1 MTMERELDYCV
12 LMNGIDNL
20 DFQGNAVPSNLVLI
34 GNYAFPLSMNPRGQV
49 LMAASHY
56 GQGRIVVLGHE
67 MYLTSF
73 PNLVKNALTW
83 LMPSESLNTT
93 VGIQKGLES
102 LAVNLSYSSMKTEV
116 GDFKNDGLAVYVTD
130 AYSVESCAKELV
142 AFLKS
147 GGGLLIA
154 GQAWYWGQTHPGEN
168 TLLCFPGNEVCSVAG
183 IYFSELPGEVGKFPV
198 PRQIP
203 SSWLAVSVGKDFKE
217 DLNFLLQEVL
227 EFDVQGDALAS
238 VMVYEVMVYGPL
250 AFPITLTPC
259 GRPFIAGAY
268 YGQGR
273 IIVAGHEEYLGRDLL
288 SSFLINALLWLDKR
302 RNGVIGIIPQLKDAH
317 CVLSKSGLNC
327 QFTGF
332 REDLSVF
339 VCTSYDDSQCHQIQ
353 EFVAEGGGLMIGG
366 HAWYWAQCNPNRNL
380 MTDCPGNRILNKMGM
395 CLMGNTIGGSLYK
408 AQQITEDG
416 DSGTQAYHFRDLLQR
431 FAGHVI
437 QGQDLTKREEECLQK
452 LRNDCTN
459 YLRMQAHDS
468 ASYTS
473 TVALITDMVKEA
485 GVPQV
490 CHTCPVES
498 NKDKMLLYVGSEVYK
513 VCKDPDAL
521 LPFII
526 NYIPNLPIVSNEIIQ
541 ISADTSGRYVYS
553 TVYICRKSRTNVKLM
568 FTHTVYLQLQIGC
581 QTDCLGEADLLK
593 RAPVVH
599 MRCALDSEMLQVWNL
614 WGGLIYLIAPPKSQV
629 HGVEVVVQT
638 AVKAPYY
645 KSGQTSVADWV
656 NDIRNA
662 PAPWAEL
669 EFENVIITLHSDFIR
684 KLNRPDEV
692 AALWDSIMK
701 GVADLAA
708 KPAKFPRK
716 ERFVADVQ
724 ISYGFM
730 HAGFPIMI
738 HTTSVE
744 ELLNPE
750 TARTQGIW
758 GAIHELGHNQQCSAW
773 EFPPYTT
780 ECTCNLW
787 SVYVHE
793 EVLWV
798 NRANA
803 HPNMTPE
810 RRKDRAEDYAKG
822 GRNLDTWSVWT
833 ALETYM
839 QLQDTFGWDAFKKV
853 FAGYQN
859 MQNVPNDRNEKMNLY
874 AETFSKAVNMNLT
887 PFFKAWGWPIQPST
901 EETLKS
907 LPTWSDHPMA
917 QYVKSPSLSML
928 ES

>member
-1 MTMERELDYCV
+1 MEREMDYCV
-12 LMNGIDNL
+12 LMNGIEEL
-20 DFQGNAVPSNLVLI
+20 DFQGNVVPSDLVLI
-34 GNYAFPLSMNPRGQV
+34 GSHAFPLSMNPRGQV
-49 LMAASHY
+49 LMAASRY

-67 MYLTSF
+67 TYLTRF
-73 PNLVKNALTW
+73 PSLVENALTW
-83 LMPSESLNTT
+83 LMPTESKSTT

-154 GQAWYWGQTHPGEN
+154 GQAWNWAQTHPEEN
-168 TLLCFPGNEVCSVAG
+168 TLLCFSGNKVCSVAG

-203 SSWLAVSVGKDFKE
+203 SSWLAVSIGKDFKD
-217 DLNFLLQEVL
+217 DLKFLLQGVS
-227 EFDVQGDALAS
+227 EFDVQGGALAS
-238 VMVYEVMVYGPL
+238 ELMAHGPL
-250 AFPITLTPC
+250 AFPIALTPC
-259 GRPFIAGAY
+259 GRAFIAGAY

-273 IIVAGHEEYLGRDLL
+273 IIVAGHEGYFGRDSL
-288 SSFLINALLWLDKR
+288 SSFLINAIRWLDEG
-302 RNGVIGIIPQLKDAH
+302 RNGVIGIMPQLKDAH
-317 CVLSKSGLNC
+317 RILSQSGLNC

-353 EFVAEGGGLMIGG
+353 EFVAEGGGLMTGG
-366 HAWYWAQCNPNRNL
+366 HAWYWAQCNPNRNV

-395 CLMGNTIGGSLYK
+395 CLMGNTIGGGLYK

-416 DSGTQAYHFRDLLQR
+416 DNGTQAFHFRDLLQR
-431 FAGHVI
+431 FASHVI
-437 QGQDLTKREEECLQK
+437 QGQDLTKREEESLQK
-452 LRNDCTN
+452 LGNDCAN

-490 CHTCPVES
+490 CHTCPAQS
-498 NKDKMLLYVGSEVYK
+498 NKDKMLLHVGSEVYK

-526 NYIPNLPIVSNEIIQ
+526 NDIPNLPTMSNVRIRLNVDTDCEEWISTGLYLSPGMRTYIAVPQEIK
-541 ISADTSGRYVYS
+541 DKGW
-553 TVYICRKSRTNVKLM
+553 
-568 FTHTVYLQLQIGC
+568 QLQIGC
-581 QTDCLGEADLLK
+581 QTDCLGNADCLK

-599 MRCALDSEMLQVWNL
+599 TRCALDSEMVQVWNL
-614 WGGLIYLIAPPKSQV
+614 WGGLMYLIAPPKSKV
-629 HGVEVVVQT
+629 NGVEVIVQT

-669 EFENVIITLHSDFIR
+669 EFENIIITLHSDFIR
-684 KLNRPDEV
+684 KLDRPDEL

-724 ISYGFM
+724 ISHGFM
-730 HAGFPIMI
+730 HAGYPVMI
-738 HTTSVE
+738 HSTSVA
-744 ELLNPE
+744 ELVNTE

-758 GAIHELGHNQQCSAW
+758 GAIHELGHNQQCSPW
-773 EFPPYTT
+773 EFPPHTT

-793 EVLWV
+793 EVLGV

-810 RRKDRAEDYAKG
+810 NRKSRAESYAKG

-839 QLQDTFGWDAFKKV
+839 QLQDKFGWDAFKKV
-853 FAGYQN
+853 FAAYQN
-859 MQNVPNDRNEKMNLY
+859 MQNVSNNRDEKMNLY
-874 AETFSKAVNMNLT
+874 AETFSKAVNMNLA

-901 EETLKS
+901 EETLNS

-917 QYVKSPSLSML
+917 QYA
-928 ES
+928 